1 MRTLLLA
8 VAAFVFA
15 VFARGVGGGD
25 GGVWILPQSRILGGP
40 GGGSGGHCRMLPPRD
55 WRVVTVG
62 KSDLVLKLPVEMGV
76 STAQIVE
83 CATQVALP
91 APVVGQAVLITPQT
105 LNAVLVAPGPGEAE
119 GVIVDA
125 NQRGFV
131 IVLRRLSATDV
142 RIDVY

>member
-8 VAAFVFA
+8 IAAFVFA
-15 VFARGVGGGD
+15 VFARSGGGGD

-40 GGGSGGHCRMLPPRD
+40 GGGGGHCRMLPPRD

-62 KSDLVLKLPVEMGV
+62 KFDLVLKLPAEMGV

-83 CATQVALP
+83 STTHVALP
-91 APVVGQAVLITPQT
+91 APVVGQAVLIPPQT
-105 LNAVLVAPGPGEAE
+105 LNAVLNAPGPGEAE
-119 GVIVDA
+119 GVILDT

-131 IVLRRLSATDV
+131 IVLRRVSATDV